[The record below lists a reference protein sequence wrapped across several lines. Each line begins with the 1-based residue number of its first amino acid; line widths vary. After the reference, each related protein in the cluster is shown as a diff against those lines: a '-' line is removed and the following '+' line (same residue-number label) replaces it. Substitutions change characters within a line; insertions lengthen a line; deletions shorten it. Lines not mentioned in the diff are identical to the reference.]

1 MNTFVPVD
9 PAHAEGKA
17 RSLLAAVQ
25 AKLGVTPNMTRQMAH
40 SPAVLDAYLGFAG
53 ALAGGAL
60 QDRLR
65 EQIALVTAETNACEY
80 CLSAHSFLGKAAGL
94 SSADIAAARSAEAG
108 DTGAREALRFAQVL
122 ITQQGRVS
130 EADIAALRAA
140 GFDDGAIGEVIAN
153 VALNIFTNYFNNV
166 TRPVVDFPLVEPR
179 LLARAA

>member
-9 PAHAEGKA
+9 PAHADGKA
-17 RSLLAAVQ
+17 QLLLAAVQ
-25 AKLGVTPNMTRQMAH
+25 AKLGVTPNMTRQMAR
-40 SPAVLDAYLGFAG
+40 SPAVLEAYLGFAG
-53 ALAGGAL
+53 ALAGGTLDA
-60 QDRLR
+60 RLR

-80 CLSAHSFLGKAAGL
+80 CLSAHALLGKAAGL
-94 SSADIAAARSAEAG
+94 SSADIAAARSADAANAG
-108 DTGAREALRFAQVL
+108 TRAVLRFAQVL
-122 ITQQGRVS
+122 IMKQGQAS
-130 EADIAALRAA
+130 EADIAALRVA